1 MLNLNP
7 AQNTLYAKITLRENC
22 GAKYVAVSA
31 DLYQHNLKPL
41 YFETLNPARLTPA
54 AVNSVLA
61 RLQAR
66 ANAARVTVDI
76 KRPVARLLEQ
86 LDN

>member
-1 MLNLNP
+1 ML
-7 AQNTLYAKITLRENC
+7 AQNTLFATVSLRKNC
-22 GAKYVAVSA
+22 GASYVAVSA
-31 DLYQHNLKPL
+31 DVFEGSRKSL
-41 YFETLNPARLTPA
+41 YFETLDPARLTPA
-54 AVNSVLA
+54 AITSVLA